1 MPVILNCG
9 AKVLLLREMC
19 KKKALIDSTI
29 KTIKFI
35 KIGVTKSGSE
45 DLL

>member
-9 AKVLLLREMC
+9 AKLLLFREMS

-29 KTIKFI
+29 KTIKKI
-35 KIGVTKSGSE
+35 K
-45 DLL
+45 